1 MMTMIPS
8 SLGFLP
14 KASRAHLGAVMA
26 AAAISFAAG
35 IPTGAAAQSAE
46 SYPEEQVRLVI
57 PYSPGGATDII
68 FRLVAQEMEADLGE
82 PVVVINMPGAST
94 TLGSREVRDAD
105 PDGYTIL
112 GSHDTIAT
120 AYISGVV
127 DYSFEAFIPIALVTQ
142 TPNMAAI
149 NADLGI
155 ESLDEFRSYLME
167 NPGELAWGITP
178 GSTSHFFAVMMMDAM
193 GVPED
198 ALRLI
203 TYEGTGDSMAGV
215 MRGEIAG
222 TMVNVASAKSM
233 FEEGTFVPLAVAHP
247 DRLPQ
252 LPETPTFMEQGYD
265 MVHSTSRGLFA
276 PLGTPDPIIARLA
289 EAAEAV
295 TASADFNTRIENDLG
310 SVVKYLP
317 SEEFETFV
325 TDLQA
330 KLSEIAERVDM

>member
-1 MMTMIPS
+1 MRTFKTVHENTA
-8 SLGFLP
+8 LT
-14 KASRAHLGAVMA
+14 KARRSV
-26 AAAISFAAG
+26 AG
-35 IPTGAAAQSAE
+35 LLSVATIGLVTVSPTAGAAQDATD
-46 SYPEEQVRLVI
+46 YPQEQIRLVI
-57 PYSPGGATDII
+57 PYAPGGGTDIV
-68 FRLVAQEMEADLGE
+68 FRLAAQEMEDDLGE
-82 PVVVINMPGAST
+82 PVVVINMPGAAT
-94 TLGSREVRDAD
+94 TLGSREVRGAD

-127 DYSFEAFIPIALVTQ
+127 DYSFDAFIPVALLTQ

-149 NADLGI
+149 NSDLGLD
-155 ESLDEFRSYLME
+155 SLEEFRSYIIE

-178 GSTSHFFAVMMMDAM
+178 GSTSHFFAAMMMDAM

-252 LPETPTFMEQGYD
+252 VPDTPTFMELGYD
-265 MVHSTSRGLFA
+265 MVHATSRGLFA

-289 EAAEAV
+289 EAAEAT
-295 TASADFNTRIENDLG
+295 TASEDFNQSIENDLG
-310 SVVKYLP
+310 SVVKYMP
-317 SEEFETFV
+317 PDEYETFV
-325 TDLQA
+325 TDLQTR
-330 KLSEIAERVDM
+330 LSEIAERIDM